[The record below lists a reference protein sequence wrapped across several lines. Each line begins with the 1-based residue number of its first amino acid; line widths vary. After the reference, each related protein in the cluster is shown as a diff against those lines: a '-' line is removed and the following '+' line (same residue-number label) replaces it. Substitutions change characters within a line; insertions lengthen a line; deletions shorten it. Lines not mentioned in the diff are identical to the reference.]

1 MKKILITGAADG
13 IGRALAF
20 EFGKQGFSIIGVDI
34 DAERSFATQGEL
46 IQRGYLARFIQ
57 ADLSKLNFIES
68 IISQLEPVD
77 VVVHNAGISAV
88 GAFENISWERQERV
102 LDINLRAPI
111 QLTNALLN
119 KQFVNPSGS
128 LIFISSLSHYA
139 GYPGAAVYAASKDGV
154 ATYARNLRIALA
166 KQNIHVL
173 TVFPGPTRTTHA
185 HRYSPDNGR
194 EPNRM
199 PPHILAAYIF
209 HAAQK
214 KRRQLFPG
222 VFAKVLAWMGLWF
235 PAIAEGIIKKSLFDL
250 LKGRTL
256 T

>member
-13 IGRALAF
+13 IGLALAF
-20 EFGKQGFSIIGVDI
+20 EFGRQDFSIIGVDF
-34 DAERSFATQGEL
+34 DVERSTATQSEL
-46 IQRGYLARFIQ
+46 IKNGTSARFIQ
-57 ADLSKLNFIES
+57 ADLSKPDS
-68 IISQLEPVD
+68 IGSILSQLEPVD

-119 KQFVNPSGS
+119 KQFINPSGL

-139 GYPGAAVYAASKDGV
+139 GYPGASVYAASKDGV

-166 KQNIHVL
+166 KYNIHVL
-173 TVFPGPTRTTHA
+173 TVFPGPTRTVHA
-185 HRYSPDNGR
+185 HRYSPNNAR
-194 EPNRM
+194 EAKRM
-199 PPHILAAYIF
+199 PPQILAAYIF
-209 HAAQK
+209 HAVQK
-214 KRRQLFPG
+214 QQRQLFPG
-222 VFAKVLAWMGLWF
+222 ISAKIIAWVGLWL
-235 PAIAEGIIKKSLFDL
+235 PSIAEGIMKSTFFDS